1 MTWTVR
7 YVFKKLG
14 GDPLFEY
21 FSNMTHSNSQGF
33 KSEAL
38 ISIGIWRNLDRSI
51 GQIFLNYQSKEIFD
65 QWLLENNQEH
75 EFIRLTSN
83 NFARERGITILRQL
97 PDSENQN
104 WSDPQYLID
113 GVLGYDRVTMEQIL
127 AGE

>member
-65 QWLLENNQEH
+65 QWLLENDEENAD
-75 EFIRLTSN
+75 IASN
-83 NFARERGITILRQL
+83 AARFARERGITILRQL
-97 PDSENQN
+97 PDSEDQN
-104 WSDPQYLID
+104 WADPQYLID